1 MAACSYINPIKIS
14 CSALNWHWSISDQQ
28 RLVYTPED
36 LFYLPHAAAKFLVF
50 LGRHETIFWCDI
62 KLLML
67 PDICFD
73 SCSVSSLIIF
83 IMVHSSFSLHFFF
96 AYASE
101 REWCN
106 TQVDKSF
113 SPSRNSPLYLHF
125 PSFTIW
131 LFFLLLNNRTFMF
144 QMQMPLEYSISNI
157 FRLPWEKISLQHT
170 SIQQVIWLCIKRAP
184 LVLEKT
190 FKNHIMSIS
199 CLPLLYLDAF
209 PLKLLIMLRGATFAT

>member
-1 MAACSYINPIKIS
+1 MHLSVFTPCSSKIP
-14 CSALNWHWSISDQQ
+14 C
-28 RLVYTPED
+28 
-36 LFYLPHAAAKFLVF
+36 F
-50 LGRHETIFWCDI
+50 LGKAWDY
-62 KLLML
+62 LLMRYKVINAAWYL
-67 PDICFD
+67 LWQLLCILFNHLHHGSQLFFP
-73 SCSVSSLIIF
+73 F
-83 IMVHSSFSLHFFF
+83 ISFF

-113 SPSRNSPLYLHF
+113 SPSCISPLYLHF
-125 PSFTIW
+125 RSFTIW

-144 QMQMPLEYSISNI
+144 QMQMPLEYSISNL